1 MREEVE
7 DLNSKSQA
15 GVPEAVAEKGT
26 PSVQCPRGGG
36 HGKPSR
42 AGPATVRTGRRA
54 ACPRPHPGQPHLG
67 EGTPGWH
74 SLSSPPLVHAAL
86 TCWFTRAFGDGPGTE
101 GVRAGPPSAL
111 GSGHSGR
118 AGRGREGRAQ
128 GAEDRAGSESGN
140 PVDSKT
146 EGEAGFW
153 VKTGADGNLT
163 QCVSKGNV
171 LRPGVW
177 VPTGSCR
184 LCLWGRDCRDDG

>member
-86 TCWFTRAFGDGPGTE
+86 TAGSPGPLGMGLGLRECGRGLPPLLGAGTAAGQGETGRDGHRARRTELDQNQGTLLILKRRE
-101 GVRAGPPSAL
+101 KP
-111 GSGHSGR
+111 GSG
-118 AGRGREGRAQ
+118 
-128 GAEDRAGSESGN
+128 
-140 PVDSKT
+140 
-146 EGEAGFW
+146 
-153 VKTGADGNLT
+153 
-163 QCVSKGNV
+163 
-171 LRPGVW
+171 
-177 VPTGSCR
+177 
-184 LCLWGRDCRDDG
+184 